1 MCVYIYVCIYICIY
15 IYMYIYIYVY
25 IYICMYALTCI
36 YIYIL
41 LSRFSFPTQTVQPT
55 VFNSAVKKSSSNMP
69 PTRSPHALQIKCD
82 ATTIPLS
89 RVTGHEPM
97 SGSRYGEEL
106 IAVALLCSFEIW
118 EANLQQ
124 SSTNALA
131 CDILQPIGETPNG
144 HGLELFQCFG
154 IH

>member
-1 MCVYIYVCIYICIY
+1 MCVYIYVCIYIYVYIYMY
-15 IYMYIYIYVY
+15 IYMYIYIYV
-25 IYICMYALTCI
+25 CMHSHV